1 MECSRFDFTT
11 EVLDHR
17 GDVLDVRHT
26 PEGVYVLVPH
36 GEEYKL
42 RLTNHSPSRADVA
55 VEVDGK
61 EIGRWRVPAQ
71 QSRTI
76 ERPANIEQKLTFVT
90 EGSLLGERAGV
101 ISGRRENGLVR
112 VTFYPERYQ
121 PVNTISL
128 MEPLGLRAASPRME
142 RKAMSPR
149 SESMLAM
156 AQMPESHS
164 GATILGERSN
174 QRFMDVGPI
183 RDIDRNRVCEV
194 VFRMVA
200 TESQP
205 YRAIGSMSPQDLG
218 RRSPRVPPRVETYQ
232 YGFLPF

>member
-11 EVLDHR
+11 QVLDHN
-17 GDVLDVRHT
+17 GDILDVRYT

-42 RLTNHSPSRADVA
+42 RLTNHSPTRADVA

-61 EIGRWRVPAQ
+61 EIGRWRVPARE
-71 QSRTI
+71 SRTI

-112 VTFYPERYQ
+112 VTFYPERYH
-121 PVNTISL
+121 PVNTVSL
-128 MEPLGLRAASPRME
+128 IERLPDSFGFSSSAPR
-142 RKAMSPR
+142 RAMSPR
-149 SESMLAM
+149 SESTMALAPM
-156 AQMPESHS
+156 REMRS

-174 QRFMDVGPI
+174 QRFQDTEPI

-200 TESQP
+200 LESQP
-205 YRAIGSMSPQDLG
+205 YRAIGSMSPRDLG
-218 RRSPRVPPRVETYQ
+218 RRSPRIPPRVETY
-232 YGFLPF
+232 Y